1 MAVYRIH
8 KKDWEKGSR
17 PHPTSAPTKSSTKA
31 SKRTATEA
39 EFASDNESESNSD
52 EPSTSVPKLAS
63 TSKTTV
69 AVEKGKTKDSSTIF
83 PGGGR
88 KGVSSGLSTVVKKVG
103 GAAPGLKSS
112 HSTSRGHSKAAG
124 GAGKSEWWKQL
135 PGGVSSIAG
144 GAKASIKIGMKR

>member
-17 PHPTSAPTKSSTKA
+17 PHPTSAPANPSTKA

-39 EFASDNESESNSD
+39 EFASDAESESDSD
-52 EPSTSVPKLAS
+52 EPSTSVPKLKS
-63 TSKTTV
+63 TPKTTV
-69 AVEKGKTKDSSTIF
+69 VGKKGKTKDSSTTF

-88 KGVSSGLSTVVKKVG
+88 KGVSSGLSTVVKKIG
-103 GAAPGLKSS
+103 GATPGLKSS
-112 HSTSRGHSKAAG
+112 HSTSRGNSKAAG

-135 PGGVSSIAG
+135 PGGVTIGG
-144 GAKASIKIGMKR
+144 GAKASIRIGMKQ

>member
-8 KKDWEKGSR
+8 KKGWEKGSR
-17 PHPTSAPTKSSTKA
+17 PHPTSAPTKPSTKA
-31 SKRTATEA
+31 RKRTAA
-39 EFASDNESESNSD
+39 DAKFASDDESDSDSD

-63 TSKTTV
+63 TPKTTV
-69 AVEKGKTKDSSTIF
+69 VGKKGKTKDSSTIF

-103 GAAPGLKSS
+103 GAAPGSNSS

-135 PGGVSSIAG
+135 PGGVTIGG

>member
-31 SKRTATEA
+31 NKRTAADA
-39 EFASDNESESNSD
+39 EFTSDAESESDSD
-52 EPSTSVPKLAS
+52 EPSTNVPKLKS
-63 TSKTTV
+63 IPKTTV
-69 AVEKGKTKDSSTIF
+69 AGKKGKTKDSSATF

-88 KGVSSGLSTVVKKVG
+88 KGVSSGLSTVVKKIG
-103 GAAPGLKSS
+103 GAGPGSKSS
-112 HSTSRGHSKAAG
+112 HSTSRGNSKAAG

-135 PGGVSSIAG
+135 PGGVPMAG
-144 GAKASIKIGMKR
+144 GAKASIRIGMKR